1 MEDQDYIS
9 VQEMAAMHSVSINT
23 IHRIL
28 WADQDKP
35 TGEQRIPGAVKVG
48 SVRRGDWQI
57 PRESAQNWQRDA
69 RGRKS
74 KKGS

>member
-1 MEDQDYIS
+1 MEDQDYVS

-35 TGEQRIPGAVKVG
+35 ADERRIPGAVKL
-48 SVRRGDWQI
+48 RW
-57 PRESAQNWQRDA
+57 
-69 RGRKS
+69 
-74 KKGS
+74 